1 MVSDRLAEGEEAERN
16 WFRASEPDPS
26 VNVRSLLWLAGKGL
40 GGGSAINGMVYIRG
54 TRYDYDQWASQGCTG
69 WAWDDVLPYF
79 KRSEDFDGPD
89 SQWHGKGGELGVSR
103 LRAIH
108 PLTRDFVQACNNL
121 GLKRSSAAEA
131 CLKPAMRRPN
141 LRVRGVEGLRV
152 ADCSIL
158 PNLPSANTNAPVIMV
173 AEKCADMVLE
183 DRR

>member
-1 MVSDRLAEGEEAERN
+1 
-16 WFRASEPDPS
+16 
-26 VNVRSLLWLAGKGL
+26 
-40 GGGSAINGMVYIRG
+40 
-54 TRYDYDQWASQGCTG
+54 
-69 WAWDDVLPYF
+69 VLPYF

-121 GLKRSSAAEA
+121 GLKSVEDYCSGDIDGVYVNFAIQRNGQRSSAAEA
-131 CLKPAMRRPN
+131 FLKPAMRRPN

-183 DRR
+183 DRQ